1 MKSLKDKNL
10 FLLTTAQSISL
21 FGDRLNNMA
30 LLGILGSYYSQST
43 FVFSGLAMFI
53 TLPSILFSP
62 ISGIISD
69 KFNRKKIMITIEILR
84 TIIVAS
90 IPFIFLNL
98 KNILAIYFMIFLLYS
113 LTILFNNAKMASI
126 PDIVKNV
133 YIANAFLN
141 ITGRLSIAIGILFGG
156 IVVDLSIW
164 KNFNIEGWQA
174 AFYIDALTYMLS
186 AVLIL
191 FITMEKKNTSRIEI
205 SEIIE
210 KEKSFFRV
218 LIEDFK
224 FGLDY
229 VRKDRTLFFIF
240 KSLVLTMLIISISY
254 NIYLPYFQQNLG
266 FGTKGIGIIGL
277 SVGIGLLLGSSI
289 FPIIVK
295 KFGETKI
302 IAYSHFVISAMFIV
316 SIFIKELFVL
326 LLLFFIG
333 GIFLSLLLISYDT
346 SIQNFHENNI
356 RGRLFS
362 FKEFLWSLSFLLF
375 VLLLGILGEFLKLFL
390 NFERTIKV
398 IIVAFSL
405 ITIFLNFSFCRQVRC

>member
-69 KFNRKKIMITIEILR
+69 KFNRKKIMIIIEILR
-84 TIIVAS
+84 AIIVAS

-98 KNILAIYFMIFLLYS
+98 KNILAVYFMIFLLYS

-126 PDIVKNV
+126 PDMVKNV
-133 YIANAFLN
+133 YTANAFLN

-174 AFYIDALTYMLS
+174 AFYIDAITYILS
-186 AVLIL
+186 ATLIL
-191 FITMEKKNTSRIEI
+191 FITVESRNSSKIEF

-210 KEKSFFRV
+210 KERSFFRG
-218 LIEDFK
+218 LFEDFK
-224 FGLDY
+224 FGLNY
-229 VRKDRTLFFIF
+229 VKNDIKLFFVF
-240 KSLVLTMLIISISY
+240 KCLILTMLVISISY

-266 FGTKGIGIIGL
+266 FGTKGIGITGL
-277 SVGIGLLLGSSI
+277 FVGIGLLVGSLI
-289 FPIIVK
+289 FPTIVK
-295 KFGETKI
+295 KFGEIKI
-302 IAYSHFVISAMFIV
+302 ITYSHFIISAMFIV

-326 LLLFFIG
+326 LMLFFVG
-333 GIFLSLLLISYDT
+333 GIFLSLLLMSYDT
-346 SIQNFHENNI
+346 FIQSFYENSI

-362 FKEFLWSLSFLLF
+362 FKEFLWSTSFLLF
-375 VLLLGILGEFLKLFL
+375 VFLLGTLGEFLKLFF
-390 NFERTIKV
+390 NFERAIK
-398 IIVAFSL
+398 IIILTSGL
-405 ITIFLNFSFCRQVRC
+405 IIIFLNFSFYRQVR

>member
-10 FLLTTAQSISL
+10 FLLATAQSISL

-69 KFNRKKIMITIEILR
+69 KFNRKKIMIIIEVIR
-84 TIIVAS
+84 AIIVAS

-126 PDIVKNV
+126 PDMVKNV
-133 YIANAFLN
+133 YTANAFLN
-141 ITGRLSIAIGILFGG
+141 VMGRLSIAIGILFGG

-174 AFYIDALTYMLS
+174 AFYIDAITYMLS
-186 AVLIL
+186 AILIL
-191 FITMEKKNTSRIEI
+191 FITMESKDNSKIEF

-210 KEKSFFRV
+210 KERSFFRV

-229 VRKDRTLFFIF
+229 VRKDKTLFFIF
-240 KSLVLTMLIISISY
+240 KSLILTMLIISISY

-277 SVGIGLLLGSSI
+277 SLGIGLLIGSSL
-289 FPIIVK
+289 FPMIAK
-295 KFGETKI
+295 RFGETKI
-302 IAYSHFVISAMFIV
+302 IAYSHFIVSAMLLVSVFIR
-316 SIFIKELFVL
+316 ELFVL
-326 LLLFFIG
+326 LALFLIG

-346 SIQNFHENNI
+346 SIQNFYENSI

-375 VLLLGILGEFLKLFL
+375 VFLLGILGELLKLFF
-390 NFERTIKV
+390 NFERAIK
-398 IIVAFSL
+398 IIIFTFSL
-405 ITIFLNFSFCRQVRC
+405 IVILLNFSFYKQAR